1 MLTNILVYGF
11 FLSLSLDLQYNVA
24 ALLGQVVVD
33 VGLVW
38 DSDAQPSD
46 VGPDQVEHHV
56 QDDGDVLGQTEQA
69 VDVGLAVSV
78 VSIVEEGNHRDADDA
93 EWRNDATQDD
103 ELRRHRRRRDANPL
117 GVDGHPHV
125 QDEGH
130 QEDRNTDLQEVKI
143 GIESLVH
150 LFDQCLATE
159 M

>member
-1 MLTNILVYGF
+1 MTNILVYGF

-69 VDVGLAVSV
+69 VDVGLAESV

-93 EWRNDATQDD
+93 E
-103 ELRRHRRRRDANPL
+103 
-117 GVDGHPHV
+117 
-125 QDEGH
+125 
-130 QEDRNTDLQEVKI
+130 
-143 GIESLVH
+143 
-150 LFDQCLATE
+150 
-159 M
+159 